1 MSYSWLIRRYHGCE
15 YGLQTCLLTL
25 KRRQSTKSQSS
36 GTKDDLIEGF
46 ILAAAAQAKHIS
58 VLHFSPLFSS
68 PLPLIVCMLMLYLS
82 AGGTT
87 CLVGEWPTF
96 WVPAGRGC
104 SGSGHQNCYI
114 GPGCH
119 YSPEGHPDSPWSF
132 RDSQWNQS
140 QGSDRNLHPISS
152 QLMAP
157 AVLDWGGMP
166 WLHYSIGW
174 GVSST
179 IISLQPLLS
188 PGRWDSGQPHWG
200 PCCPDFTWWWL
211 HCGSCCLLYQWQ
223 ALDYTHFS
231 QSLSQLLTTLHQD
244 EAEHPLSCP
253 TVNMHRLL
261 CPFPPHYFNL
271 GWLYNEEL
279 AIAHCLPGATVHNTL
294 DTIQNMGCIEVFNLF
309 WDDCSFYRSNGIHP
323 NNVAVK
329 CYLLICSMHQH
340 GAHLL
345 LKPHYTHKLS

>member
-1 MSYSWLIRRYHGCE
+1 MSYSWLIRHYHGCE

-96 WVPAGRGC
+96 WVPAGLGC

-152 QLMAP
+152 QLKAP

-188 PGRWDSGQPHWG
+188 PGRWDSGPHHWG
-200 PCCPDFTWWWL
+200 PWCPDFTWWWL

-231 QSLSQLLTTLHQD
+231 QSLSQLLTTLHLRMKQSIPCHVPQSICTD
-244 EAEHPLSCP
+244 FFARFPHTISILGDSIMRNLQLH
-253 TVNMHRLL
+253 TVY
-261 CPFPPHYFNL
+261 PEPQSTTP
-271 GWLYNEEL
+271 W
-279 AIAHCLPGATVHNTL
+279 
-294 DTIQNMGCIEVFNLF
+294 IQYKT
-309 WDDCSFYRSNGIHP
+309 W
-323 NNVAVK
+323 A
-329 CYLLICSMHQH
+329 
-340 GAHLL
+340 A
-345 LKPHYTHKLS
+345 